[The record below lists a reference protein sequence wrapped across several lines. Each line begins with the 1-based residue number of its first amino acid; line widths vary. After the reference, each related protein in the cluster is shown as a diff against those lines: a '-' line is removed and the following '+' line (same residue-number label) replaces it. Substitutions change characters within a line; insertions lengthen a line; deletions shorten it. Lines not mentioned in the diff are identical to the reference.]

1 MSSELFSSLSP
12 DEIALRLRNERVEHD
27 FGPPSEPRPMIQR
40 GNKIPEA
47 SSPSRCSDEASL
59 PVGMLLY
66 LASVAVVAAAII
78 GSFFGSGFFLLPS
91 TASKVI
97 TDFDHDRPR
106 LFGGTPEADRE
117 AVLVSR
123 ETMMQPSAAVDVLPS
138 GLPLGQHPTADEA
151 GSAAAAKEA
160 SAGVLARTSN
170 GEPPSESASASEP
183 ASCSATPPVS
193 AMALANPPS
202 FAAKEPVAPAG
213 AKARPAR
220 DGRSAHTRTASQHSR
235 PRSIH
240 NVPFT
245 THQR

>member
-1 MSSELFSSLSP
+1 MSSELCSSLSP
-12 DEIALRLRNERVEHD
+12 DEVALRLRNERVEHD

-78 GSFFGSGFFLLPS
+78 GSFFGSGFFLLRS
-91 TASKVI
+91 TASEVI

-106 LFGGTPEADRE
+106 LYGGTPEADRE

-151 GSAAAAKEA
+151 GGAEQG

-170 GEPPSESASASEP
+170 GEPPRRAPGRLSRHQAQRRRPFPRRRWQTRLRSP
-183 ASCSATPPVS
+183 RK
-193 AMALANPPS
+193 NP
-202 FAAKEPVAPAG
+202 
-213 AKARPAR
+213 
-220 DGRSAHTRTASQHSR
+220 
-235 PRSIH
+235 
-240 NVPFT
+240 
-245 THQR
+245 